1 MYRLLA
7 VMFVTLCA
15 VGASRGFGAR
25 NYKQMVMINKAR
37 KGLDKDQSPVIHLKK
52 RSIGRSSNDAH
63 ANRKFFTNNGE
74 LADEAAASNK
84 SPVRSKRMPEEANLA
99 AAAAISENKEVET
112 RSQGNTKDTKYMSKV
127 PERNPAL
134 FGDSDDSIANIL
146 AGLRN
151 MEEEEEEEEDDQAP
165 PVVDVTEDG
174 GNSLMSMIMGMLG
187 GGGGGGGNDNDND
200 DDDDDDADV
209 DGDNIDDLLSALQ
222 GALYS
227 ADQQEQG
234 DMMQSLIES
243 LQMVNKRRKR
253 RSTDDD
259 EAAMSANHI
268 AGHYSPIGAAAMAD
282 DNKAMEEEKYERRRK
297 RSPSRVNPY
306 AVRHGRA
313 LRKPITVL

>member
-15 VGASRGFGAR
+15 VGASHGFGAR
-25 NYKQMVMINKAR
+25 NYKQMAMINKAR

-52 RSIGRSSNDAH
+52 RSIGRSSSDAL

-74 LADEAAASNK
+74 LADEAASNK

-99 AAAAISENKEVET
+99 AAASISENKEVET

-134 FGDSDDSIANIL
+134 FGDDVSIANIL
-146 AGLRN
+146 AGMRN
-151 MEEEEEEEEDDQAP
+151 MEEEGEDEEDDQAP
-165 PVVDVTEDG
+165 PEVDDAEDG
-174 GNSLMSMIMGMLG
+174 GSSLMSMIMGMLG
-187 GGGGGGGNDNDND
+187 GGGGGND
-200 DDDDDDADV
+200 DDDDDNDADV
-209 DGDNIDDLLSALQ
+209 DGDNIDDLMSALQ

-227 ADQQEQG
+227 ADQTEQG

-259 EAAMSANHI
+259 EAAMGANHI

-282 DNKAMEEEKYERRRK
+282 DNKVMEEKSERRRK